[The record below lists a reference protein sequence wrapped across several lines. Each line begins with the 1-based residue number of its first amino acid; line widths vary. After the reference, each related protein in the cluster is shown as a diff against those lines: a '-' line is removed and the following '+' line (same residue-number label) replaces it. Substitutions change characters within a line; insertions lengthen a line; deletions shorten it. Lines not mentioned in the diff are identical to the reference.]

1 MVKPYTPRNAP
12 NPQGYRSY
20 SSRTRGQRVASLRLA
35 DNDIFIIVEAPYDA
49 GFTET
54 LKQSIPQKKRLW
66 DGNDKAWYVVKD
78 QLDKLT
84 HILDKYYDET
94 ILLNFPVQ
102 DTATDAWGKLYL
114 VQGAPIEL
122 IQAAYRVLAKK
133 HHPDTGG
140 DPEKMK
146 QINVAYKE
154 LMGGF
159 TNGDD

>member
-1 MVKPYTPRNAP
+1 MVKPFASRN
-12 NPQGYRSY
+12 QGGSY
-20 SSRTRGQRVASLRLA
+20 SHSRYQPHSQGKRIASLRLA
-35 DNDIFIIVEAPYDA
+35 DNDIFIIVEAPYSA
-49 GFTET
+49 EFTET
-54 LKQSIPQKKRLW
+54 LKNSIPQKKRLW
-66 DGNDKAWYVVKD
+66 DANDKAWYVVRD
-78 QLDKLT
+78 QYDKLA

-94 ILLNFPVQ
+94 ILLNFPTQ
-102 DTATDAWGKLYL
+102 DLATDAWGKLFL

-133 HHPDTGG
+133 HHPDMGG

-146 QINVAYKE
+146 QVNAAYKE